1 MGRNKDKEMYARQ
14 IIEMSEQSKETLTIR
29 KEIIIDSMS
38 DAELGRWVRTMYKAK
53 CESADNHIEH
63 IKRTNE
69 DLFKG

>member
-1 MGRNKDKEMYARQ
+1 MAKIDYPKIYQKQ
-14 IIEMSEQSKETLTIR
+14 IIEMANESKETLTIR

-38 DAELGRWVRTMYKAK
+38 DEELGKWIRAMYKAK

-69 DLFKG
+69 N

>member
-1 MGRNKDKEMYARQ
+1 MVKNKDKEMYARQ

-38 DAELGRWVRTMYKAK
+38 DEELGKWIRKMYKVK
-53 CESADNHIEH
+53 CESADEHINY

-69 DLFKG
+69 N

>member
-1 MGRNKDKEMYARQ
+1 MGKNKDKEMYARQ

-29 KEIIIDSMS
+29 KEIIIDNMS
-38 DAELGRWVRTMYKAK
+38 DEELGKWIRAMYKAK

-69 DLFKG
+69 N

>member
-1 MGRNKDKEMYARQ
+1 MGKNKDKEMYARQ

-38 DAELGRWVRTMYKAK
+38 DEDLGRWVRTMYRAK
-53 CESADNHIEH
+53 CESADTHIEY

-69 DLFKG
+69 D

>member
-1 MGRNKDKEMYARQ
+1 
-14 IIEMSEQSKETLTIR
+14 MSEQSKETLTIR

-38 DAELGRWVRTMYKAK
+38 DEELGKWVRAMYKAK

-69 DLFKG
+69 N

>member
-1 MGRNKDKEMYARQ
+1 MGKNKDKEMYARQ

-38 DAELGRWVRTMYKAK
+38 DEELGKWIRKMYKAK
-53 CESADNHIEH
+53 CEAADEHIEH

-69 DLFKG
+69 N

>member
-1 MGRNKDKEMYARQ
+1 MGKNKDKEMYARQ

-38 DAELGRWVRTMYKAK
+38 DEELGKWIRAMYNAK

-69 DLFKG
+69 N